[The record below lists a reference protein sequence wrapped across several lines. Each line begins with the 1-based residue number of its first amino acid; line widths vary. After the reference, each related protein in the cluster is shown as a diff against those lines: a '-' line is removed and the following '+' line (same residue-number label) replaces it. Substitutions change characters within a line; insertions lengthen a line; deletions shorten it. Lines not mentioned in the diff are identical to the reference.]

1 MLVACPLI
9 QGPCVCLHRVTVER
23 DTKVMNAA
31 TFVLQRED
39 HTLGNLIRM

>member
-1 MLVACPLI
+1 MVTFLLI
-9 QGPCVCLHRVTVER
+9 QGPRKSLYRVTVER
-23 DTKVMNAA
+23 DTKVMNGA